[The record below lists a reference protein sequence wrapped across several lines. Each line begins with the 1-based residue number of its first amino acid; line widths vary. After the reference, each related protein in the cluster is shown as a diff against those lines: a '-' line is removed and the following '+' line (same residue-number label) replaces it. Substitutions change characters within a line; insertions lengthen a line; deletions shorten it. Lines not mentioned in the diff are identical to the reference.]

1 MKSECFVF
9 VFLILV
15 FVYGMT
21 GEFWEIE
28 RLKAKQSG

>member
-1 MKSECFVF
+1 MKSECLVF

-21 GEFWEIE
+21 GEFWDI
-28 RLKAKQSG
+28 KAKQSG